1 MSRVLLENMILYEDQ
16 NYLVL
21 NKPPL
26 LATLEDRSSSINV
39 LRLVKEKYP
48 DATVGHRLDKET
60 SGVLVIAKDPE
71 AYRLISLQFENR
83 KVLKVYHALVHG
95 HQDFK
100 EKLVD
105 APIEKLSGGTV
116 KISNGGKP
124 SQTFLNSIQFFQKH
138 TLIEAL
144 PITGRMHQI
153 RIHLS
158 LLKCPICGDET
169 YGGLPVYLS
178 EIKRG
183 FKTSKNGDEEPLIKR
198 FALHAKKIKFSNLA
212 GEYIEVDAPY
222 PKDFNALLNQLNK
235 NSK

>member
-1 MSRVLLENMILYEDQ
+1 MPRVLLEDMILHEDQ

-26 LATLEDRSSSINV
+26 LATLEDRTSSIN
-39 LRLVKEKYP
+39 LLKLVREKYP

-60 SGVLVIAKDPE
+60 SGVVIVAKNPE
-71 AYRLISLQFENR
+71 AYRAISLQFENR
-83 KVLKVYHALVHG
+83 KVVKVYHALVHG
-95 HQDFK
+95 HQEFK

-116 KISNGGKP
+116 KISNSGKP
-124 SQTFLNSIQFFQKH
+124 SQTMFNSIQFFQKH
-138 TLIEAL
+138 TLIEAR

-153 RIHLS
+153 RIHLT
-158 LLKCPICGDET
+158 LLKCPICGDDT

-183 FKTSKNGDEEPLIKR
+183 FKISKNGDEEPLIKR
-198 FALHAKKIKFSNLA
+198 FALHAKKIKFSGLND
-212 GEYIEVDAPY
+212 ESIEVDAPY
-222 PKDFNALLNQLNK
+222 PKDFNALLNQLTK
-235 NSK
+235 YYR